1 MREILFV
8 CCKFDTS
15 FLYEKHHV
23 KNKPF
28 LLQVTLLSSL
38 FLKRVEKEDE
48 IRAAEETNQRERQ
61 QLPEAPTLERELKQ
75 RREEVRQEDPLRA
88 RQKHPNE
95 EAKNKRDTFREEKE
109 EKTHQEERSKNAFTA
124 LERKE
129 ERNLA
134 TTMAERAIATCI
146 EILFLTGL
154 GALIA
159 RSLPPPLE
167 LDVKKTRKEK
177 KRVVEKAARKQ
188 KQRKMEGK
196 GRKE

>member
-1 MREILFV
+1 M
-8 CCKFDTS
+8 KYAPPKKQTS
-15 FLYEKHHV
+15 ANDSNYPKHQHSSANLNSEG
-23 KNKPF
+23 KKSAKK
-28 LLQVTLLSSL
+28 LLS
-38 FLKRVEKEDE
+38 
-48 IRAAEETNQRERQ
+48 A
-61 QLPEAPTLERELKQ
+61 
-75 RREEVRQEDPLRA
+75 A

-188 KQRKMEGK
+188 KQRKMEEGK